1 MYLNILRKGNNME
14 EKILKIIK
22 LANELSDKQDQ
33 VYARIEY
40 SSNDNKKLEV
50 SIISKKDFSFIE
62 RCSFQFDKDTLGVDF
77 VMKLLETYSG
87 GQVNE

>member
-1 MYLNILRKGNNME
+1 ME
-14 EKILKIIK
+14 KKLLKIIE
-22 LANELSDKQDQ
+22 LANELSEKQKN
-33 VYARIEY
+33 VYAKIEY
-40 SSNDNKKLEV
+40 TSNDSKRLEV